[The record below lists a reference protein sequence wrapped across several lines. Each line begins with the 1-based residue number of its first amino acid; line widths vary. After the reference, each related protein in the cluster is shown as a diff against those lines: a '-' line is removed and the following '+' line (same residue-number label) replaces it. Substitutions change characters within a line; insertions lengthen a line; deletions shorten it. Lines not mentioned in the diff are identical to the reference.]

1 MMTREEARKILRG
14 KTLQELIDLWNEDCR
29 SHGMFMS
36 TAHKMSDNSWWNEL
50 FRKTSSAWMLINDL
64 LGSGE
69 QFNVSDMWF
78 FWDEDTCSF
87 TSFSTEQ
94 EWLETP
100 YEEVFIKLIRN
111 NH

>member
-1 MMTREEARKILRG
+1 MTREEARKILRG

-29 SHGMFMS
+29 SHEMFMS
-36 TAHKMSDNSWWNEL
+36 TAHKMSD
-50 FRKTSSAWMLINDL
+50 KTSSAWMLINDL

-87 TSFSTEQ
+87 TSFSTAQ
-94 EWLETP
+94 ELLETP
-100 YEEVFIKLIRN
+100 YEELFIKLIIK

>member
-1 MMTREEARKILRG
+1 MTREEARKILRG

-29 SHGMFMS
+29 SHGLFMS

-69 QFNVSDMWF
+69 QFNVSDKWF
-78 FWDEDTCSF
+78 FWDEDT
-87 TSFSTEQ
+87 EQ
-94 EWLETP
+94 AFKARGLCFYAYRWNA
-100 YEEVFIKLIRN
+100 FKSGR
-111 NH
+111 

>member
-1 MMTREEARKILRG
+1 MTREEARKILRG

-50 FRKTSSAWMLINDL
+50 FRKNSSAWHLINDL

-69 QFNVSDMWF
+69 QFNTSDMWF
-78 FWDEDTCSF
+78 FWDEETCSF
-87 TSFSTEQ
+87 TSFSTAQ
-94 EWLETP
+94 ELLETP
-100 YEEVFIKLIRN
+100 YEELFIKLIIK